1 MELCVTSVSPGIKEM
16 FTINITTDSIE
27 STVFF
32 YIQTVLFKDPLQTD
46 STIFLQ
52 DNYSLHFDVT
62 NAHPQSECYNV
73 SVDFDANNICGY
85 FNFCEIKIVSTL
97 KVDENARVDLNRSMA
112 SVIIKPPL
120 SKCDECNQPPT
131 SNDTTSPSSPSTS
144 NDGVIT
150 AAIIPSLL
158 VVIAIVGI
166 VVIIIFY
173 WNKTEKLRQTQL
185 LE

>member
-1 MELCVTSVSPGIKEM
+1 M
-16 FTINITTDSIE
+16 F
-27 STVFF
+27 
-32 YIQTVLFKDPLQTD
+32 KGPLQTD

-52 DNYSLHFDVT
+52 DNYSLYFDVT

-73 SVDFDANNICGY
+73 SVNFDANNICGY
-85 FNFCEIKIVSTL
+85 FNCREIKIVSTL
-97 KVDENARVDLNRSMA
+97 KVDENARVDLNISMA

-120 SKCDECNQPPT
+120 SKCDECNQLST
-131 SNDTTSPSSPSTS
+131 SNDTTSPSSSSTS

-158 VVIAIVGI
+158 VVIAGGI